1 MLNPRSFDDNFIN
14 QMENDS
20 MWICMNLLHVFY
32 VSWISLTVNVDY
44 STGFGGK
51 YGVQTDRKDKSA
63 VGWEHQEKLEKHES
77 QQGLPPQ
84 RPRPL
89 KIISFAVGVWSA

>member
-1 MLNPRSFDDNFIN
+1 MIKC
-14 QMENDS
+14 EYA
-20 MWICMNLLHVFY
+20 WICCMF
-32 VSWISLTVNVDY
+32 SWISLTVNVDY

-77 QQGLPPQ
+77 QQGLPPNA
-84 RPRPL
+84 PAP
-89 KIISFAVGVWSA
+89 

>member
-1 MLNPRSFDDNFIN
+1 M
-14 QMENDS
+14 
-20 MWICMNLLHVFY
+20 
-32 VSWISLTVNVDY
+32 NVDY

-84 RPRPL
+84 RPRPP
-89 KIISFAVGVWSA
+89 KNYFIRCWSVECLNLQNNIRYN